1 MNTYAKLAA
10 SGALFGS
17 LFYLVLTGKIQASD
31 YQTLAVGAL
40 GAVGGWHAR
49 SNGKPDHVPDAG
61 KMVTPATPPQATQ
74 ETPQ

>member
-1 MNTYAKLAA
+1 MNQYAKLAA
-10 SGALFGS
+10 SGALFAS

-49 SNGKPDHVPDAG
+49 SNGKPDLSPDNGEKAQ
-61 KMVTPATPPQATQ
+61 PANPISPPK
-74 ETPQ
+74 EG